1 MVRELTGPTDDA
13 AIIIFLNRQNIKL
26 PSFSIDSATLKDY
39 QKSSFCAVDNDQLT
53 TGQRTDNQC
62 LRNAQSQG
70 RYLYHTP
77 ADQGSGSTKEEGQ
90 KDSKSQRLGRTLWT
104 WRMGAIMNSQQ
115 MGLPAQGLLRSS
127 QFTLQHEGR
136 KGSMVLHPYLRTYWQ
151 LMSSGGEEST
161 TFTGVVLGRLTP
173 HPYVWAAQVGH
184 KNRQTKIEDLKQGR
198 VGDEGWIGR
207 VRRRSKG
214 CIWSKYIVRNYQII
228 S

>member
-1 MVRELTGPTDDA
+1 MISSQLVRGQTISVYEMLSHKGDIST
-13 AIIIFLNRQNIKL
+13 
-26 PSFSIDSATLKDY
+26 TLLQTK
-39 QKSSFCAVDNDQLT
+39 A
-53 TGQRTDNQC
+53 
-62 LRNAQSQG
+62 
-70 RYLYHTP
+70 
-77 ADQGSGSTKEEGQ
+77 QGS
-90 KDSKSQRLGRTLWT
+90 QRRRGRKILRARGWVGPSGNSALWT
-104 WRMGAIMNSQQ
+104 WRMDAVMNSQQ
-115 MGLPAQGLLRSS
+115 MGLPAHGLLRSS

-184 KNRQTKIEDLKQGR
+184 KNRQTKIEDLKQGGG
-198 VGDEGWIGR
+198 GDEGWIGR